1 MLEITLTSSV
11 LILIIILLRAVCRKS
26 IKPTLRYAIWL
37 IVAVRLVLPLSL
49 FSSNASVMNL
59 FGMAGMAGSPAQGAD
74 LSALAPSG
82 KPYSAPAAEA
92 DDDGIFLPGDTL
104 SPTGKSYTNPIIP
117 VKPDS
122 DIPPYIGES
131 ILQQTAPELINAP
144 EDPLDK
150 PQGKIVQPQAV
161 SEASS
166 IKESKPLL
174 SLSLLGISIEIQPW
188 LSSLAKS
195 VWLVAAAALGMWFLG
210 VNIAFSASL
219 RKGRR
224 ELDVSAPLKV
234 YALPSIDSP
243 FLFGLFR
250 PAVYVSE
257 GIAENNASL
266 RFVLA
271 HEYCHY
277 RHGDMFWSLL
287 RCILVSVYWFNP
299 LVWAAAYLSKQDC
312 EYSCD
317 EAAIR
322 LLGEDKRIGYGKTLI
337 SMIPQRRSAPRLI
350 GVASTSMY
358 GSKRVVRERVKLIAK
373 RPKNAVFAV
382 LLTVA
387 VLIAAVGCTF
397 TSANDSG
404 EKDVPGVSDDSG
416 KSDDSMQND
425 SQPNQPSAMK
435 IERCDSDRYS
445 ELLQGNVK
453 TYCLPI
459 NLGNGSIDC
468 RIDVSVV
475 GDTPESVYWFGPPYY
490 NVSAFSYGHDSC
502 YIHDNERSKVYCYN
516 VTTGECVSLLPES
529 YGGYSREEFEKYFEE
544 HKDYTH
550 GSMTRKWATPYSASA
565 DSVGKWLVYESDKW
579 VENGEISPEKHTWLH
594 NVRTGEELLF
604 DDLIA
609 GISGENFIYRGILP
623 DDKLLVSSYE
633 SNGSTDYYVVDI
645 FSGESK
651 QIVSLPEGVFSFV
664 VSDEYILTID
674 GDITVY
680 GIADGSAHRFEAGV
694 DDYDIDCLV
703 KSECVGDCLSVTP
716 SPDKLFVINL
726 ETDVIQPY
734 EPSDDRLN
742 VKVEKV
748 CEDKVLLSTVN
759 RISGRSTESYAIW
772 SGIQPEPAAP
782 DSVLRLYGRQVEFSL
797 PEYQKYVPEVYD
809 MTPIYEILGEESAD
823 SAVNEYY
830 RLSMTER
837 LSVPPLYRILNS
849 TGITREQLS
858 EYNESAQN
866 RLSDDVISALFL
878 DDADKVS
885 NALIGEFSVVYG
897 GEIYSLVEAGYKIR
911 RELPVDVVM
920 EFAKD
925 IGPYMTD
932 GFISDPGGVLRVV
945 NEYIKKLEQQ

>member
-37 IVAVRLVLPLSL
+37 IVAVRLVLPFGL

-59 FGMAGMAGSPAQGAD
+59 FGTAVTDSSPAQSMD
-74 LSALAPSG
+74 LSVAAPSEA
-82 KPYSAPAAEA
+82 PQIAPSAEP
-92 DDDGIFLPGDTL
+92 DNGIFQHFGTPL
-104 SPTGKSYTNPIIP
+104 PTGESAANPISP
-117 VKPDS
+117 AKPEG
-122 DIPPYIGES
+122 DIPPNTHES
-131 ILQQTAPELINAP
+131 DVPQTAPELISAP
-144 EDPLDK
+144 SDPLEK
-150 PQGKIVQPQAV
+150 PQDEAV
-161 SEASS
+161 LPSA
-166 IKESKPLL
+166 KESEPLL
-174 SLSLLGISIEIQPW
+174 SLSLLGISFEIQPW
-188 LSSLAKS
+188 IAALARS
-195 VWLVAAAALGMWFLG
+195 VWLAVAAALGIWFLG

-219 RKGRR
+219 RKDRR
-224 ELDVSAPLKV
+224 ELDVSAPLRV
-234 YALPSIDSP
+234 YALPDIESP

-257 GIAENNASL
+257 DMSKNSESL

-277 RHGDMFWSLL
+277 RHGDMLWSLL

-299 LVWAAAYLSKQDC
+299 LVWAAAHLSKRDC

-322 LLGEDKRIGYGKTLI
+322 LLGEDKRMGYGKALI
-337 SMIPQRRSAPRLI
+337 SMIPQRRTAPRLL
-350 GVASTSMY
+350 GVASTSMS
-358 GSKRVVRERVKLIAK
+358 GSKRAVRERVKLIAK
-373 RPKNAVFAV
+373 RPKNAAV
-382 LLTVA
+382 AVALTVA

-397 TSANDSG
+397 TSANDNG
-404 EKDVPGVSDDSG
+404 VKDAPGVSDDSG

-425 SQPNQPSAMK
+425 IQPNQPTAMK
-435 IERCDSDRYS
+435 IERCDSDRYN
-445 ELLQGNVK
+445 ELLEGNVK

-502 YIHDNERSKVYCYN
+502 YIYDSERSKVYCYN

-544 HKDYTH
+544 HRDYTH
-550 GSMTRKWATPYSASA
+550 GSAARKWATPYAAGA

-579 VENGEISPEKHTWLH
+579 VENGEISPEMHKWLL

-604 DDLIA
+604 DDIIA

-623 DDKLLVSSYE
+623 DDKLLVSSHE
-633 SNGSTDYYVVDI
+633 SNGPTCYYVVDI

-651 QIVSLPEGVFSFV
+651 QIVSIPEGAFSFV
-664 VSDEYILTID
+664 VSDEYILSLD

-694 DDYDIDCLV
+694 DDYDRDCLV
-703 KSECVGDCLSVTP
+703 KSECVGGCLAVTP
-716 SPDKLFVINL
+716 SRDRLFVINL

-742 VKVEKV
+742 VRVEKV
-748 CEDKVLLSTVN
+748 CEDKVLFSTVN
-759 RISGRSTESYAIW
+759 RISGKSTESYAIW
-772 SGIQPEPAAP
+772 SGIQQKPAAP
-782 DSVLRLYGRQVEFSL
+782 DSVLRLYGRHVEFSL

-809 MTPIYEILGEESAD
+809 MTPIYEILGEEAAD

-830 RLSMTER
+830 RMSMTER

-858 EYNESAQN
+858 RYNESAQN
-866 RLSDDVISALFL
+866 RLSDDIISALYL
-878 DDADKVS
+878 DDADKVC

-911 RELPVDVVM
+911 RELPVDVVT
-920 EFAKD
+920 EFGKD

-932 GFISDPGGVLRVV
+932 GFISDPSGVLRVV
-945 NEYIKKLEQQ
+945 NEYIKKLDQQ